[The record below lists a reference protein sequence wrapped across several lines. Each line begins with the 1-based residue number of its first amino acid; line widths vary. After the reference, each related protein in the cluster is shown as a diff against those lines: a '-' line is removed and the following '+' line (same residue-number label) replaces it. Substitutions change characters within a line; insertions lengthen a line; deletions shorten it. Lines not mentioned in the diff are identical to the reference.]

1 MLYGIIRMAEPARE
15 HVDNNFSP
23 IEPEVSERFCRVR
36 NEMIALMNNISE
48 NMRNQRATDNDALIE
63 QSKQIELHI
72 ADFNQQMGIAI
83 QGEDN
88 NLNAYTLV
96 LHMGQELQ
104 QLAFELS
111 SLLTTDK
118 NFRQQL

>member
-1 MLYGIIRMAEPARE
+1 MNI
-15 HVDNNFSP
+15 
-23 IEPEVSERFCRVR
+23 EVSERFCRVR

-48 NMRNQRATDNDALIE
+48 NIRNQRATDNDALIE

>member
-1 MLYGIIRMAEPARE
+1 
-15 HVDNNFSP
+15 
-23 IEPEVSERFCRVR
+23 
-36 NEMIALMNNISE
+36 
-48 NMRNQRATDNDALIE
+48 
-63 QSKQIELHI
+63 
-72 ADFNQQMGIAI
+72 MGIAI